1 MEESAR
7 QNLSS
12 KPLLDII
19 LDITSL
25 LLVFVKTSAMGQL
38 FLNDIAII
46 NHMKKKLKMIDLFS
60 GCGGLTEGFEESGLF
75 RSVALVEWDKPSL
88 STLVNR
94 LEKKWGYNDAN
105 NIGVNFDMQRTGELI
120 NGWRND
126 PKYGTHKGLKELVK
140 KSGGIVDIIVGGP
153 PCQAYSVAGRA
164 RDKDRMC
171 NDYRNYLFET
181 YIEVVRQFSPKA
193 FVFENVL
200 GMLSASP
207 DGTPIPELIKE
218 AFEKIG
224 YRIISNVKNASI
236 DVSDYGIPQYR
247 KRLIIVGLREGAFR
261 EKPEKILEE
270 FYSRMLPGFKKNRV
284 TVKDAIFDLP
294 KIKVSNDGR
303 GSHRIVGNRNIMNHA
318 PRYHS
323 KRDIEIFAELARDL
337 QRRNRKYST
346 IDDLKKLYTEKT
358 GKVSS
363 VHKYYVL
370 DPNKPS
376 NTIVAHLH
384 KDGLRHIHPDPEQA
398 RSITVREA
406 ARLQSFPDDFEFLG
420 GMGDQYKMI
429 GNAVPPKFARS
440 IAHSVY
446 ELIDKYVI

>member
-1 MEESAR
+1 
-7 QNLSS
+7 
-12 KPLLDII
+12 
-19 LDITSL
+19 
-25 LLVFVKTSAMGQL
+25 
-38 FLNDIAII
+38 
-46 NHMKKKLKMIDLFS
+46 MKKNKEKKLKTIDLFS

-75 RSVALVEWDKPSL
+75 ASIALVEWDKPSL
-88 STLVNR
+88 STLINR
-94 LEKKWGYNDAN
+94 LEKKWGYDNADS
-105 NIGVNFDMQRTGELI
+105 IGVHFDMQRTKELI
-120 NGWRND
+120 NGWKND
-126 PKYGTHKGLKELVK
+126 PKYGSHKGLKELVEE
-140 KSGGIVDIIVGGP
+140 SGGSVDIIVGGP

-164 RDKDRMC
+164 RDKDGMR

-181 YIEVVRQFSPKA
+181 YLEVVRQFKPKA

-207 DGTPIPELIKE
+207 DGTPIPKLIKE

-224 YRIISNVKNASI
+224 YTIIANVKDAGV
-236 DVSDYGIPQYR
+236 DVSDYGVPQHR
-247 KRLIIVGLREGAFR
+247 KRLIIVGLRGNAFK

-270 FYSRMLPGFKKNRV
+270 FYSKTLPSFKKTTV

-294 KIKVSNDGR
+294 KIKVSDEGKK
-303 GSHRIVGNRNIMNHA
+303 SHHIVGNKNVMNHM

-323 KRDIEIFAELARDL
+323 KRDIEIFTELAKDF
-337 QRRNRKYST
+337 RRKDRKYAT
-346 IDDLKKLYTEKT
+346 IENLKKLYTEKT
-358 GKVSS
+358 GKVST

-429 GNAVPPKFARS
+429 GNAVPPRFAKS
-440 IAHSVY
+440 VALSVY
-446 ELIDKYVI
+446 ELVNKYAI